1 VLRVT
6 AEPIDA
12 HSAVLHV
19 SGDIDQDTVPD
30 LDHAVHQSL
39 GSGYTHL
46 AIDCADLQSC
56 DSSGITALLH
66 AHHRATAHGG
76 TLTLTRTGPHLR
88 SRLQLTGLDQILTLT
103 EDPPTPSAELLEVP
117 PTADPSSIE
126 SQTESLV
133 RLTTHDTPAPAA
145 ADAPSAAAQ
154 PAPAPTIGP
163 VRSREDLA
171 ALEQLHAARREARR
185 QALSTARPQPP
196 PHEPGSAPK
205 LVRAR
210 ERAAGL
216 VPVVTARP
224 GSGWRC
230 S

>member
-12 HSAVLHV
+12 HSAVLRV

-66 AHHRATAHGG
+66 AHHSATARGG
-76 TLTLTRTGPHLR
+76 TLRIRTGPRLR
-88 SRLQLTGLDQILTLT
+88 SRLRLTGLDQILTLT

-117 PTADPSSIE
+117 PTADASGIE
-126 SQTESLV
+126 SPTESLV
-133 RLTTHDTPAPAA
+133 RLTTHDTLAPAA

-185 QALSTARPQPP
+185 QALNTARPQPP

-224 GSGWRC
+224 GSRWR
-230 S
+230 